1 MDKQRAQAHGHW
13 QLDLKLRT
21 GNCGNSA
28 ITRLEV
34 IVVVAAVF
42 LVGLFVLAAV
52 GDKQRARKIAC
63 TSHLKQLSMA
73 YRLWEGDHA
82 GRYPMY
88 VSVTNGGS
96 MELIR
101 NGNMFW
107 TFKVMS
113 NEISAPIILHCPADL
128 VHSAAKS
135 FEQLSNSNISYFV
148 NLDASEANPQQVLIG
163 DSNLEINGKPVKSGV
178 VSISTNDVVSWQ
190 DNRHRKF
197 GNIGMADGSVQSASV
212 RGLRSYFQNS
222 GEATNRLA
230 IP

>member
-1 MDKQRAQAHGHW
+1 M
-13 QLDLKLRT
+13 KLRL
-21 GNCGNSA
+21 GNRNNA
-28 ITRLEV
+28 AMTRLEV
-34 IVVVAAVF
+34 VVVVATVF
-42 LVGLFVLAAV
+42 LVGLVVLAGFSLA
-52 GDKQRARKIAC
+52 GSARKAKKITCAN
-63 TSHLKQLSMA
+63 HLIQLGMA
-73 YRLWEGDHA
+73 YRVWEGDHA
-82 GRYPMY
+82 GRYPMF
-88 VSVTNGGS
+88 VSVTNSGS

-113 NEISAPIILHCPADL
+113 NEISAPIILHCPADSA
-128 VHSAAKS
+128 HRAAKS

-148 NLDASEANPQQVLIG
+148 NLGASEANPQQVLTG
-163 DSNLEINGKPVKSGV
+163 DSNLEINGQPVKSGL

-190 DNRHRKF
+190 DNRHRRS
-197 GNIGMADGSVQSASV
+197 GNLGLADGSVQSASV